1 MQAPTLA
8 QALAAWERG
17 IEGGI
22 VERSLQ
28 LFAMTR
34 PDAPLEALADVSL
47 GERDDALF
55 ELREAMFGPDATGR
69 LVCAGCGE
77 PQEIRLRLD
86 DLRVG
91 KSDRKSTEIPVTF
104 GGYGLRL
111 RLLNSR
117 DLLEAASTGDMEAA
131 RNILLE
137 RCVVSA
143 QRDDRDIAPS
153 ELPAAVVSEV
163 AKTLTAADAE
173 ADLVLNVSCPAC
185 GQRSTIPFDIALFL
199 WEELD
204 AWADRLLRE
213 VHTLAAYYGWS
224 EREILELSPVR
235 RRRYLEFA
243 AG

>member
-1 MQAPTLA
+1 MQAPTVA
-8 QALAAWERG
+8 RALAAWERG
-17 IEGGI
+17 IEGGV

-47 GERDDALF
+47 GERDEALF
-55 ELREAMFGPDATGR
+55 ELREAMFGAEATGR

-77 PQEIRLRLD
+77 PQEISLRLD

-91 KSDRKSTEIPVTF
+91 RSERKPAEIPMTL
-104 GGYGLRL
+104 GTYQLRL

-117 DLLEAASTGDMEAA
+117 DLLEAASTGDTEAA
-131 RNILLE
+131 RSILLE
-137 RCVVSA
+137 RCVLSA
-143 QRDDRDIAPS
+143 KRDDRDIAPS
-153 ELPAAVVSEV
+153 DLPPAVVSEV

-173 ADLVLNVSCPAC
+173 ADLVLNVACSAC
-185 GQRSTIPFDIALFL
+185 GQRSAIPFDIALFL

-204 AWADRLLRE
+204 AWAERLLRE
-213 VHTLAAYYGWS
+213 VHTLATYYGWS

-235 RRRYLEFA
+235 RRRYLELA